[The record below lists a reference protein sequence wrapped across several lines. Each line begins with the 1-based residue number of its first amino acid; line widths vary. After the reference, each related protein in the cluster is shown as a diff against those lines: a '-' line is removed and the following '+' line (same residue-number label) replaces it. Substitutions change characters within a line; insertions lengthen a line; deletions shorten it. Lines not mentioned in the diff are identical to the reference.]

1 MAEENI
7 VIKIKADI
15 GITKEVIETITKALE
30 GMGKTATIVS
40 GNVKVTNKNLEDTNK
55 ILGQV
60 GQTAG
65 KTSKTMGGVGD
76 AVKKSNQQWT
86 NFALILQDLPYGFR
100 GIQNNLPAVIGGLAG
115 MTGPIYLATSAIIAF
130 FTAYDNG
137 AFGST
142 KTNEDWKKSI
152 KETND
157 ELKNSVNYT
166 TAEISNLQ
174 GLIAVMTDV
183 NSTEGQRKKALQE
196 VKEAI
201 TKVDEAEGKKITG
214 LYSAITAVNLYTEAI
229 QQQQMQEVIGKRIAE
244 ISLDQIQKRNNLALE
259 TRKAERGIHPIDAF
273 MGNQELT
280 NLQAGII
287 ANETLLRQLEDLRV
301 GNTKALLSNP
311 FSKFNAKGQT
321 SAQGASEAKK
331 EADLKIKANEAE
343 TNAYLNSLDDRAKK
357 EFQAGLDLEKGL
369 ETMRAAGF
377 SNSETYYASYRANMD
392 RIAKEY
398 DDKEYK
404 RNQESINANIA
415 FETKIYKD
423 SERAYEAIQKK
434 KTDSQVKYTKD
445 RVDSL
450 NLELKTELKLH
461 RNSITL
467 MQEDINMKIKQL
479 ELLKVFAFG
488 NVESIEIINKAINN
502 QKAQLKGYGE
512 SWDSTSQQIKGIIEG
527 VLTDV
532 ITQFATNI
540 GQALAGEKV
549 DIFGGIGE
557 MIAEGAIAIGKA
569 LIAYGVALTAFKL
582 AKLNPALA
590 IVAGAGLVL
599 AGSFLKSKLSS
610 KDKTAGATPFASGG
624 IVSGPTMGLIGEYP
638 GAKSNPEV
646 VAPLDKLKDMLG
658 GNGGGS
664 FVLRGSDLVLA
675 LNRSETSLN
684 LRRGS

>member
-244 ISLDQIQKRNNLALE
+244 ISLEQISKRNNLAIE

-321 SAQGASEAKK
+321 SAQGASQAKK
-331 EADLKIKANEAE
+331 ESDLKIKANEAE

-357 EFQAGLDLEKGL
+357 EFQAGLDLQKGL
-369 ETMRAAGF
+369 EAMKAAGF

-392 RIAKEY
+392 KIAKEY

-479 ELLKVFAFG
+479 ELLKVFAFS
-488 NVESIEIINKAINN
+488 NAESIEIINKAINN
-502 QKAQLKGYGE
+502 QKALLKGYGE

-540 GQALAGEKV
+540 GNALAGEKG

-582 AKLNPALA
+582 AKINPALA
-590 IVAGAGLVL
+590 IVAGAGLVI
-599 AGSFLKSKLSS
+599 AGSFLKSKLAS
-610 KDKTAGATPFASGG
+610 KKEGGATPFANGG

-658 GNGGGS
+658 GSGGGS